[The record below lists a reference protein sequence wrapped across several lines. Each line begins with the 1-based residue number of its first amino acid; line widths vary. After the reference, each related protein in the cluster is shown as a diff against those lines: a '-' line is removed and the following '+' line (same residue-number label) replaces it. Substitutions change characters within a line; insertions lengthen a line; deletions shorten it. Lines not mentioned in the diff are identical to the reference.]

1 MKIVLVTGANGFI
14 GHHLCPH
21 LRARGHAVRGA
32 VRGEPG
38 EPGQGVDYRPCG
50 NIDAQTDWAPLLDQ
64 VDAVVHLAAR
74 VHVLRETD
82 LDPLGAF
89 RRVNVAGSETLA
101 RQAVAMGARRLVFL
115 SSIGARAAERV
126 PTSGI
131 QPTAYQRSKWEAEQ
145 ALAQV
150 AAETGLELVI
160 LRAPSVYGP
169 GAPGNTARLLTALR
183 RGLPLPLARLNNRRS
198 FLYIG
203 NLVDAIALCLS
214 HPDAPGGV
222 FEVAD
227 GQPLSTSEFVR
238 HMASVAGRPARLFPC
253 PPRLLR
259 LAGRMTG
266 RGALI
271 DNLVGDL
278 VVDDRAIRD
287 RLGWQPP
294 YDTVTATR
302 LMMKQEDH

>member
-1 MKIVLVTGANGFI
+1 MKTVLVTGANGFI
-14 GHHLCPH
+14 GHHLCSH
-21 LRARGHAVRGA
+21 LRERGHTVRGA

-50 NIDAQTDWAPLLDQ
+50 NIDGETDWAPLIEQ

-82 LDPLGAF
+82 FDPLAAF
-89 RRVNVAGSETLA
+89 RRVNVAGSEALA
-101 RQAVAMGARRLVFL
+101 RQAAAMGARRLVFL
-115 SSIGARAAERV
+115 SSIGARVAERA

-145 ALAQV
+145 ALARV
-150 AAETGLELVI
+150 AAKTGLELVV
-160 LRAPSVYGP
+160 LRPPLVYGP
-169 GAPGNTARLLTALR
+169 GAPGNTARLLAALR
-183 RGLPLPLARLNNRRS
+183 RGLPLPLARLNNQRS

-214 HPDAPGGV
+214 HPDASGGV

-238 HMASVAGRPARLFPC
+238 HMASATGRPARLFPC
-253 PPRLLR
+253 PPQLLR
-259 LAGRMTG
+259 LGGRLTG
-266 RGALI
+266 RSALI

-278 VVDDRAIRD
+278 VVDDRVLRD
-287 RLGWQPP
+287 GLGWQPP
-294 YDTVTATR
+294 YNMETAIR
-302 LMMKQEDH
+302 MMIKQGAR